1 MTSTLSVECLSL
13 GDVTTSGKGAKT
25 AAFTCN
31 GGAAD
36 FSLPA
41 LQVCF
46 QPSTYDQSE
55 EATRVNLVLKVG
67 LVHEPDL
74 AKIDEWILE
83 TVAADPVRFFGK
95 PKTRESLVETYT
107 PALKRTEKWGSQLKM
122 KMNVPGSPGGVRLW
136 TADKQP
142 RQAPDAWAGCYVESR
157 VRFKHIYFM
166 GAQWGPVIDVLDLR
180 VLSEP
185 VNECPF

>member
-1 MTSTLSVECLSL
+1 MTCTLSVECLSL

-25 AAFTCN
+25 APFSVN
-31 GGAAD
+31 GGPAD

-46 QPSTYDQSE
+46 EPSAYQSE

-67 LVHEPDL
+67 LVHELDL
-74 AKIDEWILE
+74 SKIDEWILE

-95 PKTRESLVETYT
+95 AKSRENLVETYT
-107 PALKRTEKWGSQLKM
+107 PALKKTEKWGSQLKA
-122 KMNVPGSPGGVRLW
+122 KMNVQGSAGGVRIW
-136 TADKQP
+136 TIDKQP
-142 RQAPDAWAGCYVESR
+142 RGPPDVWTGCMVESR

-166 GAQWGPVIDVLDLR
+166 GAQWGPVIDVTDIRLLT
-180 VLSEP
+180 EP
-185 VNECPF
+185 TNECPF